1 MAKVQFPLGG
11 NVGVGGLDFIPSVT
25 GQGADLYVVSKDRGS
40 DNNDGKALDTAVRT
54 IQKAV
59 DLATDNRLTVI
70 RVEPGEYGENVNV
83 NKRRIAIVGD
93 PRHPS
98 ATRITGDGT
107 ITRASVYVGDGF
119 LSGFVLANVG
129 VDTGPAAITSLALSA
144 IHLVTNDTGTLGAE
158 SADYHFYLKNV
169 SVISDEVPI
178 AALYLEGA
186 TVGIVEDSIFAG
198 CDLGIA
204 LGGSLN
210 NFPADLEFRNIKFH
224 SNVRADVASV
234 SSNAVN
240 GHPTILSLAT
250 LGSLANVSFDHPV
263 FMDVGGTPVTNYVN
277 LEVTTAT
284 NVIFSDARFAR
295 DVADGTLMQLGSN
308 IVVLGH
314 SPAGLE
320 SFTAA

>member
-1 MAKVQFPLGG
+1 MSRVVFPTAGG
-11 NVGVGGLDFIPSVT
+11 GVGENFMPSVT
-25 GQGADLYVVSKDRGS
+25 SEGADLYVVSKDRGS
-40 DNNDGKALDTAVRT
+40 DSNDGKSADNPLRT
-54 IQKAV
+54 VQKAI

-70 RVEPGEYGENVNV
+70 RVEPGEYDEAVNV

-98 ATRITGDGT
+98 VTRITGDGST
-107 ITRASVYVGDGF
+107 TRASVYVGDGF

-129 VDTGPAAITSLALSA
+129 VDTGPAAIASLARPA

-158 SADYHFYLKNV
+158 SADYHFYLKNI
-169 SVISDEVPI
+169 SIISDGTPI

-186 TVGIVEDSIFAG
+186 TVGVVEDSTFAG

-204 LGGSLN
+204 FGGGVN
-210 NFPADLEFRNIKFH
+210 NFPADIYFKNIRFYN
-224 SNVRADVASV
+224 NVRADVASV
-234 SSNAVN
+234 NSNAVG
-240 GHPTILSLAT
+240 GHPTALALAT
-250 LGSLANVSFDHPV
+250 IGTLDSVNFDHPM
-263 FMDVGGTPVTNYVN
+263 FLDVGGTPVTNYVN

-284 NVIFSDARFAR
+284 NVVFSDARFAR
-295 DVADGTLMQLGSN
+295 DVADATLMQLGTN

-320 SFTAA
+320 SFVAA